1 MITITVTEISL
12 IQVLFFTFVS
22 KQKIKNTE
30 FHKTEY
36 RGTLI
41 PFENQLHSKPER
53 PIFLFFRSWSL
64 VLYVHL

>member
-30 FHKTEY
+30 LHKTEY
-36 RGTLI
+36 RDTLI
-41 PFENQLHSKPER
+41 SFENQLYSKPER